1 MKKKFYTQ
9 NDESEE
15 LILFQSFPSRM
26 FENLKT
32 VSQDK
37 LKKQVS
43 FCIRKI
49 SRWTMLLFIVV
60 STAFVSTGC
69 TKHSDNSEHP
79 IVSDVKVET
88 ITKASVDNYYET
100 SATVKAKTNSVISSM
115 ITGKVTSLAV
125 QEGDSVRAG
134 QLLLTIDSRD
144 TAQKAVGAS
153 AGVSMAQKGVEQASQ
168 NKRMAEVT
176 YQRYKNLY
184 NEKVITKQEF
194 DQYSTQKNV
203 AALEYQKAQAGV
215 QQARAGLGE
224 VRVYQS
230 YSRVTAPISGIVTQ
244 RNIDLGS
251 TAIQGQPILTI
262 EGPGNQEL
270 VANVDES
277 YLKKIHKGQDVNLV
291 IDGKTVKTKI
301 TTVVQSVDPT
311 TRTFK
316 VKLDTKGLSSGLYAK
331 VQIPIGKKDAIAV
344 PLVAIV
350 QKGQLTGVYT
360 VDDKNIISYRLIRTG
375 KTVGDKVEVISGLMD
390 GDKIVVSGVDKAVD
404 GGEIK

>member
-1 MKKKFYTQ
+1 MEKQFYTQ
-9 NDESEE
+9 NDESKE

-37 LKKQVS
+37 FKKQAS
-43 FCIRKI
+43 FCISKI
-49 SRWTMLLFIVV
+49 SRWSMLFFMIVSV
-60 STAFVSTGC
+60 AFVSTGC
-69 TKHSDNSEHP
+69 TKHSETVDHP

-100 SATVKAKTNSVISSM
+100 SATVKAKTNSVVASM

-144 TAQKAVGAS
+144 TAQRAVGAN
-153 AGVSMAQKGVEQASQ
+153 AGVSAAQMGAQQAAQ
-168 NKRMAEVT
+168 NKKMADVT

-215 QQARAGLGE
+215 QQARSGLGE

-230 YSRVTAPISGIVTQ
+230 YSRVTAPISGVVTQ

-262 EGPGNQEL
+262 ESPGNQEL

-277 YLKKIHKGQDVNLV
+277 YLKKIHKGQEVNLV
-291 IDGKTVKTKI
+291 VDGKTVKTKI

-316 VKLDTKGLSSGLYAK
+316 VKLDTKGLNSGLYAK
-331 VQIPIGKKDAIAV
+331 VQIPVGKKDAIAV
-344 PLVAIV
+344 PQVAIV

-375 KTVGDKVEVISGLMD
+375 KALGDKVEVISGLTD
-390 GDKIVVSGVDKAVD
+390 GDKIIVSGVEKAVD